1 MEKTFTLSLADGTQI
16 SGLELNGNCYVSSK
30 KVTADQFTE
39 AGLEQVIVKCSDG
52 TTEDRGSQELVSVWK
67 DGSKYWIALRDK
79 TADEVYR
86 ESLESQLADANN
98 AVAELSELIA
108 SMQTA

>member
-16 SGLELNGNCYVSSK
+16 AGLELNGNCYVSSK
-30 KVTADQFTE
+30 KVTADQFTA
-39 AGLEQVIVKCSDG
+39 AGLKQVTVKCSDG
-52 TTEDRGSQELVSVWK
+52 TTEDHGSQELVSVWK

-86 ESLESQLADANN
+86 ESLENQLADANN